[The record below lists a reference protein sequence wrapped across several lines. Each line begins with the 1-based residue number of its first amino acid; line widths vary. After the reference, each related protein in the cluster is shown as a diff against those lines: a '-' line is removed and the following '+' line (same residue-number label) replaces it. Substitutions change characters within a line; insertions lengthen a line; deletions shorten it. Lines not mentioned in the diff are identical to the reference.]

1 METKTKTAT
10 ENLITYYDLENKL
23 KIATIII
30 LWSIYKNNTEL
41 LTPTLITNPNI
52 IKNISQKLPHPKTW
66 LHSISQQNIKLNK
79 NLLPDIFNTFWTINT
94 HKYLINY
101 IIKNKKEINLQQFT
115 QTYLQ
120 QIFDTKSNTEF
131 PPHFLKPYLNVL
143 TNFIE
148 PLYNA
153 YQQTSL
159 QEFAQQHNHNQ

>member
-10 ENLITYYDLENKL
+10 DNLIAYYDLENKL

-41 LTPTLITNPNI
+41 LTPTLITNPTI
-52 IKNISQKLPHPKTW
+52 IKNISQKLPHPNTW

-94 HKYLINY
+94 HKYLIHY
-101 IIKNKKEINLQQFT
+101 TTKKNKEPNLQQFT

-120 QIFDTKSNTEF
+120 QIFNTKSDTEF
-131 PPHFLKPYLNVL
+131 PPHFLKPYLNIL

-148 PLYNA
+148 PLYKEY
-153 YQQTSL
+153 YQQPL
-159 QEFAQQHNHNQ
+159 YEIQD

>member
-10 ENLITYYDLENKL
+10 ENLITYYEVENKL

-41 LTPTLITNPNI
+41 LTPTLIINPYI
-52 IKNISQKLPHPKTW
+52 IKNISQKLPHPNTW

-101 IIKNKKEINLQQFT
+101 TTKNKKETNLQQFT

-143 TNFIE
+143 TDFIE
-148 PLYNA
+148 PLYKEY
-153 YQQTSL
+153 YQQPL
-159 QEFAQQHNHNQ
+159 YEIQD

>member
-10 ENLITYYDLENKL
+10 DNLIAYYDLENKL

-41 LTPTLITNPNI
+41 LTPTLITNPTI
-52 IKNISQKLPHPKTW
+52 IKNISQKLPHPNTW

-94 HKYLINY
+94 HKYLIHY
-101 IIKNKKEINLQQFT
+101 TTKKNKEPNLQQFT

-120 QIFDTKSNTEF
+120 QIFDTKSDTEF
-131 PPHFLKPYLNVL
+131 PPHFLKPYLNIL

-148 PLYNA
+148 PLYKEY
-153 YQQTSL
+153 YQQPL
-159 QEFAQQHNHNQ
+159 YEIQD

>member
-10 ENLITYYDLENKL
+10 DNLIAYYDLENKL

-41 LTPTLITNPNI
+41 LTPTLITNPTI

-66 LHSISQQNIKLNK
+66 LHSIPKQNIKLNK

-101 IIKNKKEINLQQFT
+101 TTKKNKEPNLQQFT

-120 QIFDTKSNTEF
+120 QIFDTKSDTEF
-131 PPHFLKPYLNVL
+131 PPHFLKPYLNIL

-148 PLYNA
+148 PLYKEY
-153 YQQTSL
+153 YQQPL
-159 QEFAQQHNHNQ
+159 YEIQD